1 MANKS
6 ILKFEDFNEVLKLF
20 ENGAKLCSVQY
31 TACSAESNT
40 NDVRTATLACVGQTK
55 FSLKFEVVD
64 CLHVVPITM
73 GNICVS
79 DVAFGKM
86 GTLYF
91 WSDDSSFDITEPD
104 TSTSYVIAR
113 AITLIK

>member
-1 MANKS
+1 MANKP
-6 ILKFEDFNEVLKLF
+6 ILKFEDFNEVMKLF

-31 TACSAESNT
+31 TACGVEAST
-40 NDVRTATLACVGQTK
+40 NDVRTATLSFIGQTK
-55 FSLKFEVVD
+55 FSLKFEGID
-64 CLHVVPITM
+64 CLHIAPITM
-73 GNICVS
+73 GNISVS
-79 DVAFGKM
+79 DVALGKM
-86 GTLYF
+86 GMLYF